1 MFLFEEYISP
11 ISDTEFAGSD
21 PRSDVSPTSTYYAL
35 KDLRNQ
41 LRAAERNALVDEEGI
56 ASLSRDWIPLLE
68 QCSEA
73 IKTESKDIEYLAWL
87 IEGLCRVHGF
97 KGIAF
102 GFSVAKHLLEH
113 HFESLYPTLDDG
125 DEISDKVSAL
135 VGLNGSA
142 GEGTLIIPIK
152 SIYMTDSVSMDPFS
166 FWEYQQGYDISR
178 LSDEKREKKITQG
191 AVDFEQLEKSAAETS
206 TEFFVSLK
214 NDIED
219 AIEKFAAL
227 SEVMDKVTGEP
238 QPTSNIKQALEVSL
252 AAVNHVAADKLEAAQ
267 IALDKA
273 NAEPEEEVVEDE
285 IEADSTQPKKRVS
298 DEIDS
303 RENAIKKLQE
313 IATFFRKTEPHS
325 PMSYTIEQ
333 VIRWSELSLPELLNE
348 LITDSDARTGY
359 FKLSGIKISE
369 TET

>member
-1 MFLFEEYISP
+1 M
-11 ISDTEFAGSD
+11 D

-166 FWEYQQGYDISR
+166 FGNIS
-178 LSDEKREKKITQG
+178 K
-191 AVDFEQLEKSAAETS
+191 
-206 TEFFVSLK
+206 
-214 NDIED
+214 
-219 AIEKFAAL
+219 
-227 SEVMDKVTGEP
+227 VMTF
-238 QPTSNIKQALEVSL
+238 
-252 AAVNHVAADKLEAAQ
+252 HV
-267 IALDKA
+267 
-273 NAEPEEEVVEDE
+273 
-285 IEADSTQPKKRVS
+285 
-298 DEIDS
+298 
-303 RENAIKKLQE
+303 
-313 IATFFRKTEPHS
+313 
-325 PMSYTIEQ
+325 
-333 VIRWSELSLPELLNE
+333 
-348 LITDSDARTGY
+348 
-359 FKLSGIKISE
+359 
-369 TET
+369 